1 MAAKKTKRPV
11 NIGVFHILKSIVDY
25 KMPSVRAA
33 VDAGRRA
40 SDEGRLIG
48 EQIDS
53 LERYVVANRY
63 DRSECR
69 EAESMI
75 SDYRD
80 QLCGIERKIMHGAEM
95 KQHVAAAA
103 QFEKTYK
110 AAVSKHKADTTR
122 AADADPH
129 RLARLQARYDELEAE
144 LGRLDDKIF
153 ATTVNCDPDTRSEDL
168 VQDSLRDLEYY
179 NARYAE
185 LLQQQSQIMAT
196 IRAHEK

>member
-33 VDAGRRA
+33 VDAGQRA
-40 SDEGRLIG
+40 ADEGRLIG
-48 EQIDS
+48 EQINN
-53 LERYVVANRY
+53 LERYVVTNRY

-75 SDYRD
+75 SDYRA
-80 QLCGIERKIMHGAEM
+80 QLCGIERKVMHGAEM
-95 KQHVAAAA
+95 EKHVAAAA

-110 AAVSKHKADTTR
+110 SAVAEHRAGTAR
-122 AADADPH
+122 AADADS
-129 RLARLQARYDELEAE
+129 LAGLRARYNELESE
-144 LGRLDDKIF
+144 LSRLDDQIF
-153 ATTVNCDPDTRSEDL
+153 AATVNCDPDSRSEDL
-168 VQDSLRDLEYY
+168 VQDSLRDLEYM

-185 LLQQQSQIMAT
+185 LTQQQSQILAS
-196 IRAHEK
+196 IRAYEK

>member
-33 VDAGRRA
+33 VDAGQRA
-40 SDEGRLIG
+40 ADEGHLIG
-48 EQIDS
+48 EQINN
-53 LERYVVANRY
+53 LERYVVTNRY

-75 SDYRD
+75 SDYRA
-80 QLCGIERKIMHGAEM
+80 QLCGIERKVMHGAEM
-95 KQHVAAAA
+95 EKHVAAAA

-110 AAVSKHKADTTR
+110 ATVNKHKADT
-122 AADADPH
+122 H
-129 RLARLQARYDELEAE
+129 SLAHLQARYDELEAE

-185 LLQQQSQIMAT
+185 LLQQQSQIMAS
-196 IRAHEK
+196 IRAYEK

>member
-33 VDAGRRA
+33 VDAGQRA
-40 SDEGRLIG
+40 ADEGHLIG
-48 EQIDS
+48 EQINN
-53 LERYVVANRY
+53 LERYVVTNRY

-75 SDYRD
+75 SDYRA

-95 KQHVAAAA
+95 EPHVAAAA

-110 AAVSKHKADTTR
+110 SAVAEHRAGTTR
-122 AADADPH
+122 AADADS
-129 RLARLQARYDELEAE
+129 LAGLRARYNELESE
-144 LGRLDDKIF
+144 LSRLDDQIF
-153 ATTVNCDPDTRSEDL
+153 AATVNCDPDSRSEDL
-168 VQDSLRDLEYY
+168 VQDSLRDLEYM

-185 LLQQQSQIMAT
+185 LTQQQSQILSS
-196 IRAHEK
+196 IRAYEK

>member
-110 AAVSKHKADTTR
+110 SAVAEHRAGTTR
-122 AADADPH
+122 AADADS
-129 RLARLQARYDELEAE
+129 LARLQARYDELEAE

-153 ATTVNCDPDTRSEDL
+153 ATTVNCDPDSRSEDL

-185 LLQQQSQIMAT
+185 LLQQQSQIMAS
-196 IRAHEK
+196 IRAYEK